1 MAHLHKTHFLCQIC
15 ALQESGRGWTVHDSE
30 QKVPYY
36 TDGSLW
42 VGFDD
47 EISIAIKVSR
57 VIHILRY
64 VYTIAIKVSRV
75 IHILCVGINLLL
87 LSWSI

>member
-1 MAHLHKTHFLCQIC
+1 MQD
-15 ALQESGRGWTVHDSE
+15 SGRGWTIHDSE

-47 EISIAIKVSR
+47 EISIAIKVSII
-57 VIHILRY
+57 IHILRS
-64 VYTIAIKVSRV
+64 VYTI
-75 IHILCVGINLLL
+75 GINLLL
-87 LSWSI
+87 LSWSIQGLLYKMVYYRIIMNLLCLVYI

>member
-1 MAHLHKTHFLCQIC
+1 
-15 ALQESGRGWTVHDSE
+15 VHDSE
-30 QKVPYY
+30 QNVPYY

-64 VYTIAIKVSRV
+64 TIE
-75 IHILCVGINLLL
+75 INLLL

>member
-1 MAHLHKTHFLCQIC
+1 M
-15 ALQESGRGWTVHDSE
+15 HDSE

-57 VIHILRY
+57 IIHILRSLY
-64 VYTIAIKVSRV
+64 AI
-75 IHILCVGINLLL
+75 GINLLL
-87 LSWSI
+87 LSWSIQDVLYKMVYYRIIMDLLCLVYLPTKK